1 VHTGRPR
8 LKRPKEEAEAV
19 MAETASASSR
29 ASSPA
34 GSLKRT
40 ASPSPEVIIIVLL
53 NILKIN
59 EILNAYTTAPDTHQ
73 IDFGSESAITFLI
86 NKKFQV

>member
-1 VHTGRPR
+1 MINLHTGRPR
-8 LKRPKEEAEAV
+8 LKRPKEEAETV

-40 ASPSPEVIIIVLL
+40 ASPSPEVRIIVFL
-53 NILKIN
+53 NVLRIK
-59 EILNAYTTAPDTHQ
+59 EILNNYPTVP
-73 IDFGSESAITFLI
+73 ECRI
-86 NKKFQV
+86 NRLRIRNREQQFR

>member
-1 VHTGRPR
+1 VREPYVQIAVHTGRPR

-19 MAETASASSR
+19 TAETASASSR

-40 ASPSPEVIIIVLL
+40 ASPSPEVRIIFYATVEDIT
-53 NILKIN
+53 N
-59 EILNAYTTAPDTHQ
+59 
-73 IDFGSESAITFLI
+73 FG
-86 NKKFQV
+86 KHG

>member
-40 ASPSPEVIIIVLL
+40 ASPSPEVRKIVFL
-53 NILKIN
+53 NILRSK
-59 EILNAYTTAPDTHQ
+59 EILNVYSTVPDTHK
-73 IDFGSESAITFLI
+73 IAFGSESAV
-86 NKKFQV
+86 NNSDK

>member
-1 VHTGRPR
+1 MIYLHTGRPR

-40 ASPSPEVIIIVLL
+40 ASPSPEVIIIVFFY
-53 NILKIN
+53 ILSVH
-59 EILNAYTTAPDTHQ
+59 EILHVYFTVPDTCQ
-73 IDFGSESAITFLI
+73 IAIRSEYGT
-86 NKKFQV
+86 

>member
-1 VHTGRPR
+1 
-8 LKRPKEEAEAV
+8 

-40 ASPSPEVIIIVLL
+40 ASPSPEVRIIVFLDIQIFL
-53 NILKIN
+53 RNK
-59 EILNAYTTAPDTHQ
+59 EILNVYSTVPDTHQ
-73 IDFGSESAITFLI
+73 IAFGSESAINILD
-86 NKKFQV
+86 K

>member
-1 VHTGRPR
+1 MIAVHIGRPR

-34 GSLKRT
+34 GSIKRT
-40 ASPSPEVIIIVLL
+40 ASPSPEVRIMVFL
-53 NILKIN
+53 NILRIK
-59 EILNAYTTAPDTHQ
+59 EILNVYSTVPDTHQ
-73 IDFGSESAITFLI
+73 IAFGSEYAI
-86 NKKFQV
+86 NNSDK